1 MDLAAYIRASTGR
14 GRHFRAPRSTAMR
27 VVGQFELL
35 RLLNR
40 LFRLIVRL
48 RLNDPSLHKQPVRK
62 PPEPRAA
69 R

>member
-1 MDLAAYIRASTGR
+1 MTWK
-14 GRHFRAPRSTAMR
+14 PRYGSVRKVLR

-48 RLNDPSLHKQPVRK
+48 RLNDPSLHKHPRE
-62 PPEPRAA
+62 PPEPRAV